1 MNNMDEYPVI
11 ISYSNFGYAKF
22 AENLLRSINKTMTHH
37 RAHFYC
43 LDDEIL
49 AYLSALAFPNITFER
64 VNESVSKK
72 FESYGSQAYNKITH
86 TKMNILRKA
95 LKQFRYIHFVD
106 SDVVC
111 VKEPSAEHYRK
122 YKEYDIVFQHDAG
135 FHSAIHMHAPT
146 LHHIWA
152 CTGNT
157 SFRDT
162 SGTEFM
168 LNKIT
173 EYQERYPNENDQE
186 CLYRY
191 FKDGGVTDI
200 RTVKE
205 ATLYTY
211 EVAEYTNGY
220 WFDRN
225 IGTLE
230 STYFFHANHVTGPD
244 KKITLLRKADQWF
257 ISEPSA

>member
-1 MNNMDEYPVI
+1 MEEYPVI

-22 AENLLRSINKTMTHH
+22 AENLLRSINQTMKHH
-37 RAHFYC
+37 RCHFYC

-49 AYLSALAFPNITFER
+49 AYLSALSLPNITFEL
-64 VNESVSKK
+64 VNEAVSKK

-95 LKQFRYIHFVD
+95 LKEFQYIHFVD

-111 VKEPSAEHYRK
+111 VKEPSVEHYRK
-122 YKEYDIVFQHDAG
+122 YKEFDIVFQHDAG
-135 FHSAIHMHAPT
+135 FHSTTHMHAPT

-157 SFRDT
+157 SLRNT
-162 SGTEFM
+162 PGTEFM
-168 LNKIT
+168 LNKIS
-173 EYQERYPNENDQE
+173 EYQDRHPTANDQE

-191 FKDGGVTDI
+191 FQDTGVTDI
-200 RTVKE
+200 RNVKE
-205 ATLYTY
+205 AKLYTY

-220 WFDRN
+220 WINRD
-225 IGTLE
+225 IGTLDA
-230 STYFFHANHVTGPD
+230 TYFFHANHVTGPGQ
-244 KKITLLRKADQWF
+244 KIMLLRKAGQWF
-257 ISEPSA
+257 IPGSAPVA